1 MVSARL
7 CCGRYNACKSNDVLM
22 LTGGRDVQGRKDSGL
37 SPEQTGAR
45 TTDVTTP
52 QRTLLAGADLVPDQL
67 RRAMGL
73 FATGVT
79 VVTAR
84 APDGQLQGVTANSF
98 STVSLDPPLVLWS
111 LARRARSFA
120 QFEAAPYF
128 AVNVLGAD
136 QIALSRHFASAR
148 TDKLAG
154 IAHEF
159 GHGGSPVLAGAL
171 AHFECVRES
180 VVAGGDHVIF
190 IGRVLRASLREG
202 DPLIFAAGRYRR
214 AVPHDGDGG

>member
-1 MVSARL
+1 LLGVCDQMLSAWLRCGVYNGCRL
-7 CCGRYNACKSNDVLM
+7 NDVLM
-22 LTGGRDVQGRKDSGL
+22 LTDGRDVQGRKDSGHAPGH
-37 SPEQTGAR
+37 SGTR
-45 TTDVTTP
+45 TTDVGAP
-52 QRTLLAGADLVPDQL
+52 QRTLLAGAELVPDQL

-111 LARRARSFA
+111 LGRRARSFA
-120 QFEAAPYF
+120 QFEAAPHF

-136 QIALSRHFASAR
+136 QIALSRHFAAAR

-154 IAHEF
+154 IAHEL
-159 GHGGSPVLAGAL
+159 GHGGCPVLAGAL
-171 AHFECVRES
+171 AHFE
-180 VVAGGDHVIF
+180 
-190 IGRVLRASLREG
+190 
-202 DPLIFAAGRYRR
+202 
-214 AVPHDGDGG
+214 